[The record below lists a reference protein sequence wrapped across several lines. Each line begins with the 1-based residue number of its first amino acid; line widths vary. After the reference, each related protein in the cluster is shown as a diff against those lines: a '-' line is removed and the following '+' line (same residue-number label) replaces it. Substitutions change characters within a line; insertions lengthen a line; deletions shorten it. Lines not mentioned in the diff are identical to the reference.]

1 MQQRERLGSRLG
13 FILLSAGCAIGLGNV
28 YRFPIWTGAY
38 GGGIFL
44 LFYLLFLILLG
55 IPVMTVELA
64 VGRASQRSI
73 ATSFDVLEK
82 PGQKWHWMKGLGV
95 AGNYLLMMFSTT
107 ISGWFVVYFG
117 KYLNGSIL
125 QHTTAEALG
134 GVFGSIVTNPALNIS
149 VTIVVIVLCFGVCA
163 IGLEKGV
170 EKITKVMMV
179 LLLALILGLGVYACT
194 LPGAGAG
201 LKFYLV
207 PSTQTL
213 KGHNI
218 PIGTVISAAMSQAF
232 FTLSLG
238 IGSIAIFGSYIKK
251 DRSLLGE
258 TVTIVS
264 LDTFVALMS
273 GLVIFP
279 AYFTFNPGTTG
290 IGADQAGAGF
300 LFTTL
305 SSIFNNMAAG
315 RLIGTLFFLFMV
327 FAAFST
333 VIAVF
338 ENIMSFWLEWTKLKR
353 WQIALIN
360 IAALSA
366 LTLPFIYS
374 NVGGVLAEKVFL
386 GRNFGDF
393 EDFLVSNIALPVGS
407 LVYVLFCTSRY
418 GWGWKNYFAEVNTG
432 KGAKMPKWTRVYM
445 SLLLPLIILVVLVMS
460 VLPTKVAETEAEDS
474 HITEVQPADAATEA
488 PAETETA
495 DSLPTP

>member
-1 MQQRERLGSRLG
+1 MQERERLGSRLG

-38 GGGIFL
+38 GGGVFL
-44 LFYLLFLILLG
+44 LFYLIFLILLG
-55 IPVMTVELA
+55 IPVMTTELS

-82 PGQKWHWMKGLGV
+82 PGQKWHWMKALGV
-95 AGNYLLMMFSTT
+95 AGNYLLMMFYTT
-107 ISGWFVVYFG
+107 ISGWFLIYFV
-117 KYLNGSIL
+117 KYLNGSIME
-125 QHTTAEALG
+125 HTTAEALG
-134 GVFGSIVTNPALNIS
+134 NVFGSIVSNPGLNIP
-149 VTIVVIVLCFGVCA
+149 VTILVIVMCFGACA
-163 IGLEKGV
+163 IGLQKGV

-179 LLLALILGLGVYACT
+179 LLLILILGLGIYACT

-207 PSTQTL
+207 PSMATL
-213 KGHNI
+213 KSHNI
-218 PIGTVISAAMSQAF
+218 PLGTVISAAMSQAF

-258 TVTIVS
+258 TFTIVG

-290 IGADQAGAGF
+290 VTADQAGAGF

-305 SSIFNNMAAG
+305 SSIFNNMAGG
-315 RLIGTLFFLFMV
+315 RLIGTLFFMFMV

-338 ENIMSFWLEWTKLKR
+338 EKHH
-353 WQIALIN
+353 
-360 IAALSA
+360 
-366 LTLPFIYS
+366 
-374 NVGGVLAEKVFL
+374 VVLA
-386 GRNFGDF
+386 GMD
-393 EDFLVSNIALPVGS
+393 
-407 LVYVLFCTSRY
+407 
-418 GWGWKNYFAEVNTG
+418 
-432 KGAKMPKWTRVYM
+432 
-445 SLLLPLIILVVLVMS
+445 
-460 VLPTKVAETEAEDS
+460 EAEALAGGADQ
-474 HITEVQPADAATEA
+474 HRRIFRADAAVHLQQCRRLRAFKKDLPRAQFRRFRGFPRFEYRA
-488 PAETETA
+488 AGGLADLRAVLHEPLWVGLEELLCRGQRRQGRENAEMGARLYVDSPAAHHSGDSGNVRAA
-495 DSLPTP
+495 DEGCIDGGGGFAHYRGSARGEHRTDRSRINR